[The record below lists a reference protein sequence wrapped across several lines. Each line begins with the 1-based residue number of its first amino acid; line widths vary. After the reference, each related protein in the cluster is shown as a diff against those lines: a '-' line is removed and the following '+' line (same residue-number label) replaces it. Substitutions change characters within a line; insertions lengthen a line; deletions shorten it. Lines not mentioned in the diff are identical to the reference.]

1 VGDRCRSHD
10 HLVRCDVEI
19 GGMADSSVMR
29 DLLEWQRTAREILVD
44 MANKIERLTEENEEL
59 RKQIEIYRRPTN
71 GAANSHK

>member
-1 VGDRCRSHD
+1 
-10 HLVRCDVEI
+10 
-19 GGMADSSVMR
+19 MADSSVMR

>member
-1 VGDRCRSHD
+1 
-10 HLVRCDVEI
+10 
-19 GGMADSSVMR
+19 MADSSVMR
-29 DLLEWQRTAREILVD
+29 DLLEWQRTAREVMVD